1 MTRHKQRNDKISK
14 QSLTE
19 GLLYLLVW
27 GCVFLVPIIN
37 ASIFRSEPFNWN
49 TIKIVWGVV
58 LPYFLVFLI
67 HNFYL
72 APRLLLKKRYIW
84 YTLASAATV
93 AVIFGCIDIYQN
105 AMGIGVD
112 DKIDEIARR
121 DDVLLL
127 TNLSMPLNT
136 ILGIFMCGLN
146 AGIKMIFKSL
156 RDEQTMEALKRNMLQ
171 AELDYLKYQI
181 NPHFFMNTLNNIHAL
196 IDIDAET
203 AKDTVIELAK
213 MMRYILYNS
222 DQDGISLEQEINF
235 LGHYIRLMRLRYS
248 NSVEIEM
255 RTPEHVPHDIMLPP
269 LVLIVFVENAF
280 KHGISYNGRS
290 FINIGI
296 EVADRR
302 IICTVTNSRNPS
314 QWKKSRGGI
323 GLDNVRK
330 RLDLIYHDRYSLAID
345 QSEDTYSINLN
356 IPSL

>member
-1 MTRHKQRNDKISK
+1 
-14 QSLTE
+14 
-19 GLLYLLVW
+19 
-27 GCVFLVPIIN
+27 
-37 ASIFRSEPFNWN
+37 
-49 TIKIVWGVV
+49 
-58 LPYFLVFLI
+58 
-67 HNFYL
+67 
-72 APRLLLKKRYIW
+72 
-84 YTLASAATV
+84 
-93 AVIFGCIDIYQN
+93 
-105 AMGIGVD
+105 
-112 DKIDEIARR
+112 
-121 DDVLLL
+121 
-127 TNLSMPLNT
+127 
-136 ILGIFMCGLN
+136 
-146 AGIKMIFKSL
+146 
-156 RDEQTMEALKRNMLQ
+156 
-171 AELDYLKYQI
+171 
-181 NPHFFMNTLNNIHAL
+181 MNTLNNIHAL
-196 IDIDAET
+196 IDIDTET
-203 AKDTVIELAK
+203 AKDTVIELSK

>member
-196 IDIDAET
+196 IDIDTET
-203 AKDTVIELAK
+203 AKDTVIELSK
-213 MMRYILYNS
+213 MMRYILYKS
-222 DQDGISLEQEINF
+222 DQ
-235 LGHYIRLMRLRYS
+235 IRS
-248 NSVEIEM
+248 
-255 RTPEHVPHDIMLPP
+255 
-269 LVLIVFVENAF
+269 
-280 KHGISYNGRS
+280 
-290 FINIGI
+290 
-296 EVADRR
+296 
-302 IICTVTNSRNPS
+302 
-314 QWKKSRGGI
+314 KSRC
-323 GLDNVRK
+323 VRPNMS
-330 RLDLIYHDRYSLAID
+330 RTTSCSR
-345 QSEDTYSINLN
+345 
-356 IPSL
+356 PSS